1 MGLLIWFELLES
13 SLQDELH
20 ESQAETATA
29 WQKLGSLSERAAAT
43 EKELKDAQAAAS
55 EAEAASSKQIQQL
68 KVGNVQRCSQGC
80 LTRHTALGE
89 LGLGIWG
96 RETAEDA
103 HGAASEAEPACA
115 AKFACTLNELHPGC
129 LLVAATKDVNC
140 ARLKPVFQQLAA
152 WWSVPSAEALLG
164 T

>member
-1 MGLLIWFELLES
+1 MISPSQPVSFTLLVS
-13 SLQDELH
+13 TLQDELH

-68 KVGNVQRCSQGC
+68 KVGRVAALRSG
-80 LTRHTALGE
+80 LPHTARLRFGFRV
-89 LGLGIWG
+89 WG

-103 HGAASEAEPACA
+103 QGAASE
-115 AKFACTLNELHPGC
+115 
-129 LLVAATKDVNC
+129 
-140 ARLKPVFQQLAA
+140 
-152 WWSVPSAEALLG
+152 S
-164 T
+164 